1 MTPKKHSKKSATE
14 LRKTELRKTDKAF
27 IDKLKVGDRLFHF
40 PSKGGA
46 EQSFRESPSAEYTLY
61 SVIDLPDKK
70 DITLMKA
77 FDQKEGRKNFS
88 RDQLLSSGD
97 WWFNPA
103 G

>member
-1 MTPKKHSKKSATE
+1 MPPKKHSKKSATE
-14 LRKTELRKTDKAF
+14 LRKTDQAF

-46 EQSFRESPSAEYTLY
+46 GQSFRESPSAEYTLY
-61 SVIDLPDKK
+61 SVIDLPDGN
-70 DITLMKA
+70 DVTLMKA

-88 RDQLLSSGD
+88 RDKLLSSGD